1 MRGRWWWQK
10 SGRPTGGARGGAC
23 RAGTNQAQR
32 ATRLWADGDAPREL
46 ALPAEGAER
55 SRIACRAAG
64 AGRRAP
70 AIWLPAA
77 VYFPAAGEDRER
89 GAAVAGESQAG
100 VPAVPR
106 GRAGHAA
113 QETPAIAGRSA
124 GATGGTAIG
133 ERSVDY
139 GLHAR

>member
-55 SRIACRAAG
+55 SGVARPAAG
-64 AGRRAP
+64 AGRGAP
-70 AIWLPAA
+70 AIWLSAA
-77 VYFPAAGEDRER
+77 VHFPAAGGGTR
-89 GAAVAGESQAG
+89 GGPSPGGQ
-100 VPAVPR
+100 P
-106 GRAGHAA
+106 
-113 QETPAIAGRSA
+113 Q
-124 GATGGTAIG
+124 TGGFG
-133 ERSVDY
+133 PPGKR
-139 GLHAR
+139 GGPG

>member
-55 SRIACRAAG
+55 SGVARPAAG
-64 AGRRAP
+64 AGRGAP
-70 AIWLPAA
+70 AIWLSAA
-77 VYFPAAGEDRER
+77 VHFSAAGE
-89 GAAVAGESQAG
+89 G
-100 VPAVPR
+100 R
-106 GRAGHAA
+106 GRGPS
-113 QETPAIAGRSA
+113 PAWAPQ
-124 GATGGTAIG
+124 TGGRGG
-133 ERSVDY
+133 EGR
-139 GLHAR
+139 GG